1 MKTLT
6 ESPVKK
12 LLEENQKLKRQLN
25 KLSLENEMIKKA
37 LLFLAKKLDMT
48 DIELGFIADTER
60 QLKELL
66 KE

>member
-6 ESPVKK
+6 ESPVRK

-25 KLSLENEMIKKA
+25 KLSIENEMIKKA
-37 LLFLAKKLDMT
+37 LLFLAQRLDMT
-48 DIELGFIADTER
+48 DIELGFIADTEK

-66 KE
+66 NG